1 MDDRIKGKILPYL
14 LEIRRE
20 FQVPMIYVTH
30 SLAEVKVLC
39 DEVLRVEQGR
49 VRPDTDSETRSG
61 SA

>member
-1 MDDRIKGKILPYL
+1 
-14 LEIRRE
+14 
-20 FQVPMIYVTH
+20 MIYVTH